1 MFRFR
6 ALLSCLFAMVAF
18 ALVSC
23 GGPSTVAVPPTY
35 TEAQLQKIQQY
46 LPEIQSAY
54 GRLDALGAAI
64 QDQNWQE
71 VRSTIRGP
79 FGSMIQDMKY
89 VTSNL
94 LPADQKI
101 AREVSRSIFQ
111 DFIDIDQ
118 AAIATN
124 ADAALRGLDN
134 ANKDID
140 AFLGGLPELTA
151 AEDPDAGGQVN

>member
-1 MFRFR
+1 
-6 ALLSCLFAMVAF
+6 MVAF
-18 ALVSC
+18 VLVSC
-23 GGPSTVAVPPTY
+23 GGPSAVTVPPTY

-46 LPEIQSAY
+46 LPEIQGAY

-64 QDQNWQE
+64 QGQNWQE

-79 FGSMIQDMKY
+79 FGSMIQDLKY

-94 LPADQKI
+94 LPADQKA

-118 AAIATN
+118 AAVATN
-124 ADAALRGLDN
+124 VGAALQGFDN
-134 ANKDID
+134 AAKDID
-140 AFLGGLPELTA
+140 AFLGGLPEMA
-151 AEDPDAGGQVN
+151 AAPAPADPDAGGEVN